1 MTATVFM
8 TSDYRTGCAA
18 QTADVAGVQ
27 CHGVRRSV
35 LTLLLLSLVTFLLG
49 LGRQA
54 ITDSD
59 EAFYAEAAREMVE
72 GNDWLTPHF
81 NYEDRWQKPILYY
94 WFTAAGFAGTDMT
107 EFMARFGA
115 ALSGIGLVFLTWNA
129 ARRMLADPLG
139 AWLAGAIVA
148 TCYGYFAMARAAL
161 PDLPLAFFIT
171 ATIWAALRS
180 ADPAE
185 TLPTSWAAIAG
196 LAAGL
201 GFLTKGPLA
210 VVIPAIVLIPIWWR
224 ERTRVLVRPADV
236 VVALVLFALSGL
248 PWYLAM
254 WAVHGP
260 AYLQSF
266 FIADNLE
273 RFATTRYNDVRAIW
287 YYVPILVGGLVPWT
301 VYALVPPWRIIRD
314 VIHRRRMLTHVE
326 WRLVIWTLAP
336 LLLFTASIG
345 KQPRYILPVL
355 PPIAM
360 MVGVGIANRIAA
372 ASGDRAARRELLI
385 ATCGTAAMFA
395 AMAGLFYRARVLFV
409 SAYPV
414 LTWIGIVLVLC
425 AALALTVAAVRSW
438 RWLPLV
444 MPIGSALLLL
454 TLQFGAFAGKRP
466 EAVEQIAALIHA
478 NRLGGE
484 LIGEYET
491 FVRNLPFY
499 TRLKQVPVTDDTSAI
514 AFLNSTD
521 RVFLVLNR
529 RDYERLKTQGGR
541 PLNVIGEVTYW
552 NTAGVRL
559 GTLLAPVPEEDLDT
573 VVLVSNR

>member
-1 MTATVFM
+1 
-8 TSDYRTGCAA
+8 
-18 QTADVAGVQ
+18 
-27 CHGVRRSV
+27 VRRSV
-35 LTLLLLSLVTFLLG
+35 LTLLLLSLVTFVLG

-81 NYEDRWQKPILYY
+81 NYEDRWQKPVLYY
-94 WFTAAGFAGTDMT
+94 WFTAAAFAGTDVT
-107 EFMARFGA
+107 EFMARFGS
-115 ALSGIGLVFLTWNA
+115 ALSGVGLVLLTWSA
-129 ARRMLADPLG
+129 ARRLLDDSLG

-148 TCYGYFAMARAAL
+148 TCGGYFAMARAAL
-161 PDLPLAFFIT
+161 PDLPLAFFMT
-171 ATIWAALRS
+171 ATTWAALR
-180 ADPAE
+180 ATDPAE
-185 TLPTSWAAIAG
+185 KLRTSWAAIAG

-210 VVIPAIVLIPIWWR
+210 LVVPAIVLIPIWWR
-224 ERTRVLVRPADV
+224 ERTRVVVRPSSA
-236 VVALVLFALSGL
+236 VVAFALFAISGL

-254 WAVHGP
+254 WAVHGT

-266 FIADNLE
+266 FVADNLE
-273 RFATTRYNDVRAIW
+273 RFATTRYNGVRAIW
-287 YYVPILVGGLVPWT
+287 YYVPILIGGLLPWT
-301 VYALVPPWRIIRD
+301 IYAFVLPWRVLRD
-314 VIHRRRMLTHVE
+314 LIQRRRTLTDVE

-336 LLLFTASIG
+336 LLLFTVSIG

-355 PPIAM
+355 PPIAII
-360 MVGVGIANRIAA
+360 VGVGIANRIAA
-372 ASGDRAARRELLI
+372 APRRHAAGVELTI
-385 ATCGTAAMFA
+385 ATLGTAAMFVVMSA
-395 AMAGLFYRARVLFV
+395 LIYRSQILFV
-409 SAYPV
+409 SAYPA
-414 LTWIGIVLVLC
+414 LTWIGIIVVAG
-425 AALALTVAAVRSW
+425 AALALAVTALQGSW

-444 MPIGSALLLL
+444 MPTASALLLL

-484 LIGEYET
+484 AVGEYET

-499 TRLKQVPVTDDTSAI
+499 TRLKQVLVTDDTSAMT
-514 AFLNSTD
+514 FLNSPD

-529 RDYERLKTQGGR
+529 RDYERLKMRAGR

-559 GTLLAPVPEEDLDT
+559 RTLLAPVPEEDLDT
-573 VVLVSNR
+573 VVLISNR

>member
-1 MTATVFM
+1 
-8 TSDYRTGCAA
+8 
-18 QTADVAGVQ
+18 VAGVQ
-27 CHGVRRSV
+27 CHRVRRSV
-35 LTLLLLSLVTFLLG
+35 LTLLLLSLVTFFLG

-94 WFTAAGFAGTDMT
+94 WFTAAGFAGSDVT

-115 ALSGIGLVFLTWNA
+115 ALSGVGLVLLTWNA

-161 PDLPLAFFIT
+161 PDLPLAFFMT
-171 ATIWAALRS
+171 ATIWAALRA

-185 TLPTSWAAIAG
+185 KLPTSWAAIAG

-210 VVIPAIVLIPIWWR
+210 VAIPAIVLIPIWWR
-224 ERTRVLVRPADV
+224 QRAHVVVRAADV
-236 VVALVLFALSGL
+236 AVAFVVFALSGL

-254 WAVHGP
+254 WAVHGT

-266 FIADNLE
+266 FVADNLE

-301 VYALVPPWRIIRD
+301 VYALVPPWRIIRSL
-314 VIHRRRMLTHVE
+314 IRRRRRLTDVE

-372 ASGDRAARRELLI
+372 ASRNGAARRELII
-385 ATCGTAAMFA
+385 ATLGTAAMFA
-395 AMAGLFYRARVLFV
+395 GMAALFYRARVLFV
-409 SAYPV
+409 SAYPA
-414 LTWIGIVLVLC
+414 LTCIGIVLVLC
-425 AALALTVAAVRSW
+425 AALALTVAAVRSSW
-438 RWLPLV
+438 RWVPLV
-444 MPIGSALLLL
+444 MPVGSALLLL

-484 LIGEYET
+484 SIGEYET

-499 TRLKQVPVTDDTSAI
+499 TRLKQVPVTDDTSAMV
-514 AFLNSTD
+514 FLNSTD

-529 RDYERLKTQGGR
+529 RDYERLKTLVGR
-541 PLNVIGEVTYW
+541 PLNLIGEVTYW

-559 GTLLAPVPEEDLDT
+559 GTLLEPVPEEDLDT